1 MNELALSLPRS
12 HTAGGVARRALRD
25 RFAETLGA
33 ERTGEL
39 SLVVTELLTNAV
51 IHGRGAIILKLRAD
65 GDRVY
70 GEVIDEGGGFEQQMR
85 ESGPDDV
92 NGRGLSIVEALSS
105 RWGIHEGTTHAW
117 FELAHR
123 DAPAQLTEP
132 PARRDVNG
140 RLEQQRALAG

>member
-12 HTAGGVARRALRD
+12 RTAGGVARRALRH

-39 SLVVTELLTNAV
+39 SLVVTELVTNAV
-51 IHGRGAIILKLRAD
+51 IHGRGAITLKLRAD

-70 GEVIDEGGGFEQQMR
+70 GEVIDEGSGFEQEMR
-85 ESGPDDV
+85 ESGPDDFT
-92 NGRGLSIVEALSS
+92 GRGLSIVEALSS
-105 RWGIHEGTTHAW
+105 RGGIHEGTTHVW
-117 FELAHR
+117 FELAMP

-132 PARRDVNG
+132 
-140 RLEQQRALAG
+140 RLG